1 MKLIRTAS
9 LLLLVLPLASCGNKG
24 PLLLAPEPQAAPEM
38 PAEPMPAAP
47 ASTMPAPG
55 VSVGEGASVELR
67 DDALDSHDDADATP
81 PPTEGNNGTL
91 GKPR

>member
-1 MKLIRTAS
+1 MKPIRTVF

-24 PLLLAPEPQAAPEM
+24 PLLLAPEPQTAPEM
-38 PAEPMPAAP
+38 PADAMPAEP
-47 ASTMPAPG
+47 ASTVPAPG
-55 VSVGEGASVELR
+55 VSVGENASVELR

-81 PPTEGNNGTL
+81 PPTEGNNGTP